1 VFFLSGSG
9 PGVFVPYSLY
19 LAISSNPLYN
29 KFYIVL
35 LHSVKLVMSKV
46 AVPYNSM
53 GEMAMEHIIK
63 GKMVSAFAFR
73 SDDILQI

>member
-1 VFFLSGSG
+1 
-9 PGVFVPYSLY
+9 
-19 LAISSNPLYN
+19 
-29 KFYIVL
+29 
-35 LHSVKLVMSKV
+35 MSKV

-53 GEMAMEHIIK
+53 GEMAMEHLIK

>member
-1 VFFLSGSG
+1 MCLGCSLS
-9 PGVFVPYSLY
+9 

-53 GEMAMEHIIK
+53 GEMAMEYLIE
-63 GKMVSAFAFR
+63 GKMVSVFAFR
-73 SDDILQI
+73 CYKIFAGLKLRV

>member
-1 VFFLSGSG
+1 MYLCSSLS
-9 PGVFVPYSLY
+9 

-53 GEMAMEHIIK
+53 GEMAMEHLIE
-63 GKMVSAFAFR
+63 GKMASVLPLGVIKS
-73 SDDILQI
+73 LQV

>member
-1 VFFLSGSG
+1 MYLCSSLS
-9 PGVFVPYSLY
+9 

-46 AVPYNSM
+46 AVPYNNM
-53 GEMAMEHIIK
+53 GEMAIEHIIK

>member
-1 VFFLSGSG
+1 MYLCSSLS
-9 PGVFVPYSLY
+9 

-46 AVPYNSM
+46 AVPYNNM
-53 GEMAMEHIIK
+53 GEMAMEHLVK
-63 GKMVSAFAFR
+63 GKMALVFAFR
-73 SDDILQI
+73 CYKVFAGLKLRV